1 MSKSKKKA
9 KGSNQ
14 PKRSNKFLANKLR
27 TNQSRSAF
35 RAQEELEANKQN
47 IPAEEVLEN
56 QEENSAG
63 DVQNTTPQS
72 VQPEVV
78 QTEAKNEADAEIEVE
93 ASPVVAEQQTP
104 AQSQQ
109 NDKDKNKD
117 KSKDK
122 DKKKKE
128 KKGKR
133 KFGQRTKETF
143 AELKRVT
150 WPTFGE
156 TMKKT
161 GLVIAVV
168 LFFGVALF
176 AIERLLSWLYTLLTS
191 GILN

>member
-14 PKRSNKFLANKLR
+14 QKRSNKFLANKLR

-35 RAQEELEANKQN
+35 KAQEELEAAKVSNSEQVD
-47 IPAEEVLEN
+47 VLED
-56 QEENSAG
+56 QTIEATAEP
-63 DVQNTTPQS
+63 VEQTTNTNT
-72 VQPEVV
+72 VV
-78 QTEAKNEADAEIEVE
+78 KNEQVAE
-93 ASPVVAEQQTP
+93 PVAEQEPTQEDKKEKAEP
-104 AQSQQ
+104 VAAEQKQK
-109 NDKDKNKD
+109 DKDKQ
-117 KSKDK
+117 K
-122 DKKKKE
+122 DKKKKD

-168 LFFGVALF
+168 LFFGLALF

-191 GILN
+191 GIVD

>member
-9 KGSNQ
+9 KSSNEQ
-14 PKRSNKFLANKLR
+14 KRSNKFMANKLR
-27 TNQSRSAF
+27 TNQSKSAF
-35 RAQEELEANKQN
+35 KQQEELELKKVDALQKTN
-47 IPAEEVLEN
+47 EE
-56 QEENSAG
+56 
-63 DVQNTTPQS
+63 
-72 VQPEVV
+72 EVV
-78 QTEAKNEADAEIEVE
+78 QSVAPDEVIQPQVNTSEEVVEQPTTNNTQDETPQQNKQEAKDE
-93 ASPVVAEQQTP
+93 P
-104 AQSQQ
+104 
-109 NDKDKNKD
+109 KNKD
-117 KSKDK
+117 QKDK
-122 DKKKKE
+122 EKDKKDKQKKKE
-128 KKGKR
+128 KAGKR

-150 WPTFGE
+150 WPSFKE

>member
-9 KGSNQ
+9 KGSNAQ
-14 PKRSNKFLANKLR
+14 KRSNKFLANKLR

-35 RAQEELEANKQN
+35 RAQEELEQSKYINADANN
-47 IPAEEVLEN
+47 TADEAETDEPKVVEATVDTTITNAPEPVEAEVETTAEPV
-56 QEENSAG
+56 EEQK
-63 DVQNTTPQS
+63 D
-72 VQPEVV
+72 
-78 QTEAKNEADAEIEVE
+78 EAKL
-93 ASPVVAEQQTP
+93 
-104 AQSQQ
+104 AQPQPK
-109 NDKDKNKD
+109 DKDKD
-117 KSKDK
+117 KQK
-122 DKKKKE
+122 DKKKKD

-133 KFGQRTKETF
+133 KFGQRTKETI

-150 WPTFGE
+150 WPTFGQ
-156 TMKKT
+156 TVKKT

>member
-9 KGSNQ
+9 KGSSQ
-14 PKRSNKFLANKLR
+14 QKRSNKFLANKLR

-35 RAQEELEANKQN
+35 KAQEELEANKQN
-47 IPAEEVLEN
+47 IPAEETFETDEAN
-56 QEENSAG
+56 NAD
-63 DVQNTTPQS
+63 DVQKTVSPS
-72 VQPEVV
+72 VVPEVE
-78 QTEAKNEADAEIEVE
+78 QIDAKENDTTIEAEATA
-93 ASPVVAEQQTP
+93 VVAEQQTQ
-104 AQSQQ
+104 AQPQQ

-117 KSKDK
+117 KSKDN

>member
-9 KGSNQ
+9 KGSNAQ
-14 PKRSNKFLANKLR
+14 KRSNKFLANKLR

-35 RAQEELEANKQN
+35 KAQEELEAAKVAAPAAEDVVEEQTTETTAQPVDVEITQTQAPAQEVESVEAEATTAETQQQPEATQQKAEPKQN
-47 IPAEEVLEN
+47 
-56 QEENSAG
+56 
-63 DVQNTTPQS
+63 D
-72 VQPEVV
+72 
-78 QTEAKNEADAEIEVE
+78 
-93 ASPVVAEQQTP
+93 
-104 AQSQQ
+104 
-109 NDKDKNKD
+109 KD

-122 DKKKKE
+122 DKKKKD

-133 KFGQRTKETF
+133 KFGQRTKETI

-161 GLVIAVV
+161 GLVIAIV